1 MSGMNYF
8 PANFSF
14 KRKFL
19 LTLAVLTISL
29 AFCQHKTDLSLTIKC
44 DSLKFTDP
52 INTIKDGDSTYLC
65 FTSNEEQ
72 SVINVFFKW
81 NNFQTTAPL
90 SLLPSDH
97 YTIID
102 SLKKN
107 TDGQYG
113 GKIRL
118 NDFLTDP
125 RPVLSVK
132 VGSSHFN
139 YNLLPV
145 VLPVITTDKKTIEV
159 FQEEQKTI
167 EFPETNGVNIKTEN
181 SFIPGKDFD
190 YKLTNYLN
198 LLAVTIKPHTIGAR
212 QITIPLKSNFPV
224 LDGKGGLTNT
234 IQIISINI
242 NVRQFKFSYIN
253 FDKNTIFYS
262 PDSKASQQISLD
274 YNPLFEQAKS
284 FRIEDQQNSGGEL
297 IAELFVESI
306 IDNTKK
312 VVCRIKPFAFHKVSD
327 GFLYIKDSEKN
338 RFICNLNISEK
349 PKIEKVSIRKNG
361 DDWDET
367 LTVHPGEQIEVR
379 IQGKGLETNK
389 IQFDGIPDAKRDT
402 IKSSDE
408 FVYFRFKVPVAIAGK
423 HISLFLD
430 RKETAYQLSVKDY
443 KKPAQFD
450 FVSINYGK
458 SNIALT
464 DMRFNK
470 PLFYDSAVKDINITF
485 NPNRIDVND
494 KLYGK
499 QYINIEVKILNKD
512 NDLIEDEKIENLVVC
527 PGEQSPRKGHYD
539 VSDCNEPLIS
549 LNDYL
554 DHKTYKLPEFTQIII
569 IVSHDES
576 KYDDTKGY
584 KRKIKLILSRKYNYD
599 LQLSFPTGLLVK
611 NFGDGGGIGNL
622 SGISAS
628 VLFNITPYDDKHPG
642 QLRPFSLG
650 AGFLALNAL
659 NLSSTATSDLGIV
672 VMGTIQP
679 FRKNAK
685 FSVPIYFG
693 YGYFVKSSK
702 FFEIL
707 GPGLQFNF

>member
-1 MSGMNYF
+1 MVALITSIAYG
-8 PANFSF
+8 
-14 KRKFL
+14 
-19 LTLAVLTISL
+19 
-29 AFCQHKTDLSLTIKC
+29 QHKTDITLTVKS
-44 DSLKFTDP
+44 DSLKFSEP
-52 INTIKDGDSTYLC
+52 ANNIKDGDSTYLY
-65 FTSNEEQ
+65 FTSNDEQ
-72 SVINVFFKW
+72 PVIKVFFKE
-81 NNFQTTAPL
+81 NNLLPLAPL

-107 TDGQYG
+107 MDGLYG

-118 NDFLTDP
+118 NDFLTDQ

-132 VGSSHFN
+132 VGSNHFN

-145 VLPVITTDKKTIEV
+145 ILPVITTDQKTVDV

-167 EFPETNGVNIKTEN
+167 EFPETNGFNIKTEN
-181 SFIPGKDFD
+181 SFIQGKDFD

-198 LLAVTIKPHTIGAR
+198 LLAITIKPHSIGTR
-212 QITIPLKSNFPV
+212 QINIPLKSNFPV
-224 LDGKGGLTNT
+224 LDSKGNLTNN
-234 IQIISINI
+234 IQILSIGI
-242 NVRQFKFSYIN
+242 NVKQFKFSYIN
-253 FDKNTIFYS
+253 FDKNAIFYS
-262 PDSKASQQISLD
+262 PDSKISQQIMVD
-274 YNPLFEQAKS
+274 YNPLFEQTKS
-284 FRIEDQQNSGGEL
+284 FRIEDQQNGGEL
-297 IAELFVESI
+297 IAELIVESI
-306 IDNTKK
+306 VDNTKK

-327 GFLYIKDSEKN
+327 GYLYIKDSEKN

-379 IQGKGLETNK
+379 IQGKDLETNK
-389 IQFDGIPDAKRDT
+389 IQFDGISDAKQDT
-402 IKSSDE
+402 VKSSDE
-408 FVYFRFKVPVAIAGK
+408 FVYFRFKVPLAIANK
-423 HISLFLD
+423 HISIFLD
-430 RKETAYQLSVKDY
+430 RKETSYQLSVRDY
-443 KKPAQFD
+443 KKPSQFD
-450 FVSINYGK
+450 FVNINYGK
-458 SNIALT
+458 APVALT
-464 DMRFNK
+464 DVRFNK
-470 PLFYDSAVKDINITF
+470 PFFYDSAIKDINITF
-485 NPNRIDVND
+485 NPNRIDIND

-512 NDLIEDEKIENLVVC
+512 NDLIEDEKIENLVIC
-527 PGEQSPRKGHYD
+527 PGDQSPRKGHYD
-539 VSDCNEPLIS
+539 VSDCNEPLIN

-628 VLFNITPYDDKHPG
+628 VLFNMTPYDDKQPG
-642 QLRPFSLG
+642 QLRPYSIG

-693 YGYFVKSSK
+693 YGYFVKSSR